1 MDQVQTSQDATT
13 QDTTIQGGSDVAG
26 PSRQEFSALQEEITA
41 IGRILRDPTRL
52 RDLVADPERTHT
64 ARASTFFG
72 CGQPWERQRSRAQ
85 SEDDEQEERGQANNN
100 AGASNADDATRTGLK
115 TARRQTRDPRH
126 LFEHLTEQLHELK
139 TEGRLKPR
147 ELHEVKVLKAIFDA
161 EDISEAQ
168 TLINNRLSEIYI
180 AISRS
185 WAEAKVYQRRD
196 VDKLLGLP
204 PPAQTVVVKQQAAP
218 SKRGS
223 KWKAAGT
230 KPAYKKK

>member
-1 MDQVQTSQDATT
+1 MENVQVSQDTTT
-13 QDTTIQGGSDVAG
+13 QDTTIQGAGVAG
-26 PSRQEFSALQEEITA
+26 PTRQEFSALQDELLA
-41 IGRILRDPTRL
+41 IGRILRDPHRL

-64 ARASTFFG
+64 ARASGFFG
-72 CGQPWERQRSRAQ
+72 SSCERQRSRAN
-85 SEDDEQEERGQANNN
+85 SDDDEQEDRQQVNTN
-100 AGASNADDATRTGLK
+100 AGATTADDATRTGLK
-115 TARRQTRDPRH
+115 TARRQQRDPRH
-126 LFEHLTEQLHELK
+126 LFEHLTDQLEELK

-147 ELHEVKVLKAIFDA
+147 ELHEVRVLKTIFDA
-161 EDISEAQ
+161 EDLTEAQ

-223 KWKAAGT
+223 KWGAGT
-230 KPAYKKK
+230 KTAFKKK